1 MKKYILTLIAA
12 LSILIMPTVS
22 AKVDLPEKT
31 DHEKVKVYL
40 FYSSTCGNCHNLLK
54 YFSSKYL
61 DYTDYFEF
69 VTYQV
74 DNNQNNSKL
83 SAAVAEKTGE
93 EQGYVPLVIIGNTYH
108 NLGFGGDAGE
118 EITKAAL
125 DAYQDDNYT
134 DIVAE
139 IKKDKKIDA
148 KETTFVD
155 ACDVSGIKCKTA
167 DSKSGISDG
176 AVIGIIFGVIV
187 LGFGG
192 LVVLSRKK

>member
-12 LSILIMPTVS
+12 LSIFLMPTVS

-74 DNNQNNSKL
+74 DNNQDNSKL

-93 EQGYVPLVIIGNTYH
+93 DQGYVLPIIT
-108 NLGFGGDAGE
+108 
-118 EITKAAL
+118 
-125 DAYQDDNYT
+125 
-134 DIVAE
+134 
-139 IKKDKKIDA
+139 
-148 KETTFVD
+148 
-155 ACDVSGIKCKTA
+155 SGT
-167 DSKSGISDG
+167 
-176 AVIGIIFGVIV
+176 
-187 LGFGG
+187 
-192 LVVLSRKK
+192 

>member
-12 LSILIMPTVS
+12 LSILIMPSVS

-40 FYSSTCGNCHNLLK
+40 FYSSTCGNCHNFLK

-61 DYTDYFEF
+61 DYKDYFEF

-74 DNNQNNSKL
+74 DNNKNNSQL

-93 EQGYVPLVIIGNTYH
+93 DQGYVPLIIIGNTYH

-125 DAYQDDNYT
+125 EAYQDDNYT
-134 DIVAE
+134 DIVAQ
-139 IKKDKKIDA
+139 IKEDKKIDA
-148 KETTFVD
+148 TETTFLD
-155 ACDVSGIKCKTA
+155 ACEVSGISCKTES
-167 DSKSGISDG
+167 SKGKISDG

>member
-12 LSILIMPTVS
+12 LSIFLMPTVS

-74 DNNQNNSKL
+74 DNNQNN
-83 SAAVAEKTGE
+83 
-93 EQGYVPLVIIGNTYH
+93 
-108 NLGFGGDAGE
+108 
-118 EITKAAL
+118 
-125 DAYQDDNYT
+125 
-134 DIVAE
+134 
-139 IKKDKKIDA
+139 
-148 KETTFVD
+148 
-155 ACDVSGIKCKTA
+155 
-167 DSKSGISDG
+167 
-176 AVIGIIFGVIV
+176 
-187 LGFGG
+187 
-192 LVVLSRKK
+192 

>member
-12 LSILIMPTVS
+12 LSILIMPSVS

-61 DYTDYFEF
+61 DYKDYFEF

-74 DNNQNNSKL
+74 DNSKNNSQL

-93 EQGYVPLVIIGNTYH
+93 DQGYVPLIIIGNTYH

-125 DAYQDDNYT
+125 EAYQDDNYT
-134 DIVAE
+134 DIVAQ
-139 IKKDKKIDA
+139 IKEDKKIDA
-148 KETTFVD
+148 TETTFLD
-155 ACDVSGIKCKTA
+155 ACEVSGISCKTES
-167 DSKSGISDG
+167 SKGKISDG